1 MSLARG
7 PVLLGLYFKL
17 TTAPSFMR
25 PLVTILLLCSA
36 LDAVATNPSETRN
49 PRETVT
55 IDFLYE
61 ACSVVG
67 ETARG
72 MIPYFDCESYVY
84 GVLDSY
90 LALKDSIPQA
100 SRACFPRDIPPWRV
114 LEDAR
119 PYVFEARHTEIAA
132 VAIMDALRQKYPCDR

>member
-1 MSLARG
+1 M
-7 PVLLGLYFKL
+7 GLYFQ
-17 TTAPSFMR
+17 TDDGASFMR
-25 PLVTILLLCSA
+25 VLVAVLLLCSA
-36 LDAVATNPSETRN
+36 LDAFASDPSETRN

-67 ETARG
+67 ETAHG
-72 MIPYFDCESYVY
+72 TIPYFDCESYVY

-90 LALKDSIPQA
+90 LALRDSMPQA
-100 SRACFPRDIPPWRV
+100 RRACFPRDIAPWRV

-119 PYVFEARHTEIAA
+119 PYVFEARHAETAA